1 MRVLIVKWQQKFK
14 RSWSSQSTSCLE
26 CCSRYV
32 KVLTFKKTRIEIWLY
47 ENTDYKIQGQ
57 ILGFDEF
64 MNLVLDD
71 AQEIHLK
78 TLQKKSIGRIL
89 LKGDNISLLQSA
101 SP

>member
-1 MRVLIVKWQQKFK
+1 
-14 RSWSSQSTSCLE
+14 
-26 CCSRYV
+26 
-32 KVLTFKKTRIEIWLY
+32 LY
-47 ENTDYKIQGQ
+47 ENTDFKIQGQ

-78 TLQKKSIGRIL
+78 TKQKKSIGRIL